1 MTNRYERQERER
13 DEMRQAILDAA
24 GLIVAEE
31 GLKRLS
37 IRKIAERIEYSPGI
51 IYHYFAGK
59 EAIIEQLLRQGYLE
73 MVSGLD
79 AVSAMESQPEAI
91 FAQTMRRFI
100 ETSLA
105 DGVRYRDIMLNES
118 PSVLSHTAVLFSGAA
133 SQREAL
139 ALLIRLLRSF
149 DRLKEKQD
157 DELELTAQVI
167 WSGAF
172 GLILRLTVEK
182 DLPAAQKERLI
193 RHYLETTL
201 IMIKHLE

>member
-1 MTNRYERQERER
+1 MTKRQERQERER

-24 GLIVAEE
+24 GLIAAEE
-31 GLKRLS
+31 GLERLS
-37 IRKIAERIEYSPGI
+37 IRKIAKHIEYSPGI

-59 EAIIEQLLRQGYLE
+59 EAIIEQLLKHGYLE
-73 MVSGLD
+73 MVSDLN
-79 AVSAMESQPEAI
+79 AVSAKETQPEFV

-118 PSVLSHTAVLFSGAA
+118 PSVLSHTAVLFRGAA

-139 ALLIRLLRSF
+139 SLLFRLLRSF
-149 DRLKEKQD
+149 GHLKEKD
-157 DELELTAQVI
+157 DDYLERTAQVI

-182 DLPAAQKERLI
+182 DLPVEQKERLI
-193 RHYLETTL
+193 SHYLDTTL
-201 IMIKHLE
+201 IMVGHL